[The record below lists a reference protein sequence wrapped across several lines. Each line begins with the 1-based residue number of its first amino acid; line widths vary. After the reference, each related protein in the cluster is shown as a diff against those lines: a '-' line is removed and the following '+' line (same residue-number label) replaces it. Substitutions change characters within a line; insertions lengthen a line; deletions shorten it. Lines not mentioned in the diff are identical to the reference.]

1 MRAPVAAQV
10 CVSLLLLPKSLS
22 LTVLARNL
30 DASPPL
36 GVDQTLMTKRGE
48 DLIER
53 RSGLSVNPCAAACGG
68 DRSRSA
74 PLTTCCL
81 PSTRR

>member
-22 LTVLARNL
+22 LTVLARDL

-36 GVDQTLMTKRGE
+36 GVDRTVLTKR
-48 DLIER
+48 
-53 RSGLSVNPCAAACGG
+53 
-68 DRSRSA
+68 
-74 PLTTCCL
+74 
-81 PSTRR
+81 